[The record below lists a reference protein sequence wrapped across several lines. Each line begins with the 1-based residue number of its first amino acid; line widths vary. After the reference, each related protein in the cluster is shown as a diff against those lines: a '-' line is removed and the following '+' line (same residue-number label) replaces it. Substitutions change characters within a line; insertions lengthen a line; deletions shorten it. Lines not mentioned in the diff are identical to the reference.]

1 MLITIRQVIRYAVL
15 GFILLAYSTGYAY
28 AEKKEAQI
36 VLGTFTVDAGDY
48 DRINTPIRFQCSP
61 TDIFGDLSKF
71 RRPGHY
77 HYIDDGADLAML
89 RDYHL
94 VLVEQG
100 GGGARLPVQWS
111 GKADFAW
118 ERAGRKGALIWILDG
133 KTPKNSN
140 RSFKLVLE
148 KGPVYTGPFSVENV
162 ENKSLLVKKD
172 GQSVLQYNYGIVLQ
186 TEGKTGSYDRGS
198 YIHPVWTPSGKVIT
212 GDFPPEHVHL
222 RGIFFAWTKAIFGE
236 IETEF
241 WGLGESE
248 GRILADDFGPS
259 IIEGPVFTDLAIY
272 NKGVV
277 AGKTYFK
284 EIWVV
289 KLYALDEEGIWLFD
303 VYVRQVPTNPEKP
316 EKILRL
322 DALTAPTPL
331 PSEVQKPQEP
341 SEDAILMVLPKVYY
355 GGMAFRGTS
364 KWLRADAQDVA
375 RTIKR
380 GVEFKDAEW
389 LPQDVS
395 LDVLTDQ
402 GGDRKSGD
410 RNPAQWIDYTG
421 PLDDDWGG
429 VVMFDHPSN
438 PRYPTQLRVH
448 PELPYFCYAFVQN
461 QPYTISSNE
470 PLNMVYRFLIH
481 NGHPKQEINE
491 RFARDFAEPPKVSWQ
506 RSK

>member
-1 MLITIRQVIRYAVL
+1 MLITIRQVTRYAVL
-15 GFILLAYSTGYAY
+15 GFIFLASSTACTY
-28 AEKKEAQI
+28 AEKEDAQI

-48 DRINTPIRFQCSP
+48 DRMNTPIRFQCSP
-61 TDIFGDLSKF
+61 PDIFGDLSKF

-77 HYIDDGADLAML
+77 HFIDDGAELGLL

-94 VLVEQG
+94 TLVEQG
-100 GGGARLPVQWS
+100 GDGGRSAVQWS

-118 ERAGRKGALIWILDG
+118 EMASQKGALIWILKG
-133 KTPKNSN
+133 KTPKNSS

-148 KGPVYTGPFSVENV
+148 KGPVYTGAFSVEDV

-172 GQSVLQYNYGIVLQ
+172 GRSVLQYNYGIIQQ
-186 TEGKTGSYDRGS
+186 TEGKTGPYDRGS

-212 GDFPPEHVHL
+212 GDFSPEHIHQ

-236 IETEF
+236 VETEF

-259 IIEGPVFTDLAIY
+259 IIEGPVFTSLVIC

-277 AGKTYFK
+277 SGKTYFK

-289 KLYALDEEGIWLFD
+289 RLYALDEEGMWLFD

-316 EKILRL
+316 DKILRL
-322 DALTAPTPL
+322 DAITAPTPL

-355 GGMAFRGTS
+355 GGMSFRGTS
-364 KWLRADAQDVA
+364 KWLGADSRDVA
-375 RTIKR
+375 RAIAR
-380 GVEFKDAEW
+380 GVEFKDAKW
-389 LPQDVS
+389 LSPDVS
-395 LDVLTDQ
+395 LDVLTDA
-402 GGDRKSGD
+402 GWNRKSGD
-410 RNPAQWIDYTG
+410 RNPTRWIDYTG
-421 PLDDDWGG
+421 PLGDDWGG
-429 VVMFDHPSN
+429 LVMIDHPSN
-438 PRYPTQLRVH
+438 PRYPTPLRVH
-448 PELPYFCYAFVQN
+448 PDLPYFCYAFTQN
-461 QPYTISSNE
+461 QPYTISSND
-470 PLNMVYRFLIH
+470 PLNLVYRFLIH

-491 RFARDFAEPPKVSWQ
+491 RFARDFTEPPKVSW
-506 RSK
+506 RRLK